1 MTTKEK
7 VQKLTHR
14 EHILH
19 SPDTYVGSVEPT
31 TDELWYYDGENKK
44 MKKSN
49 LTYVPGEYKL
59 YDEIVVNSV
68 DQYIRLG
75 EMHKK
80 DNTLIPVKNIKINV
94 DIETGVISVYN
105 DGEGISVE
113 DSDHKDEKTK
123 KFIKIPELI
132 FGNLLTS
139 TNYDKQ
145 EIKHVGGKNGY
156 GAKLANIYS
165 LEFTIETV
173 DKQLGKKYIQTFYD
187 NMTRKDKPKLTS
199 YKSKP
204 YTKITYKP
212 EYSRFKSEGLTQ
224 DMMTIMEK
232 RAYDIAAYT
241 DTGLNVY
248 FNGKKIECNN
258 FEKYINLY
266 IGNKQENTRI
276 HEKINDRW
284 EIAAAMNPEEI
295 FDQVSFV
302 NGIHTSKG
310 GKHVDYIVNQLCKK
324 LSEYIKKKAK
334 VEVKPN
340 YIREIL
346 VIFIKCTIDNPS
358 FTSQTKET
366 LSTPVNQFGSKCE
379 INNKFIDKLA
389 KSGVMERVLEI
400 AVQKDNKSLKKLD
413 GKKQTRLK
421 GIPKLDD
428 ANFAGTKKSKECT
441 IIFTEGDSAK
451 ATALAGLAVVG
462 RDRYG
467 VFPLKGKVLNVDDIK
482 NLKKIMQ
489 NAEINNIIKIMGL
502 ETNKKYTSVD
512 SLRYGSVLLFTDQD
526 EDGSHIK
533 GLLFNLFK
541 TLWPSLFNL
550 PGFLKSL
557 NTPVVKAKSGKKIKE
572 FYSVK
577 DFEQWRETNQK
588 GWHCKYYKGLGTS
601 TPAESRDYFRD
612 MNKNIIT
619 YTNDGDEDLKALD
632 LAFSK
637 NENSSDHRK
646 EWLCSYDRND
656 TLDYNKKKISMR
668 DFVNKDLK
676 HFSFSDNARSIPN
689 LVDGLKTSQRKVLF
703 TALLRNLN
711 KEIRVAQF
719 AGSVSELSA
728 YHHGEASLYGTI
740 TNMAQDYVGSNNI
753 NLFDPIGQFGSRLN
767 GGKDAAQPRYI
778 HTKLSEIT
786 KQIFNQQD
794 TPLLENR
801 DDDGIKVEPYW
812 YVPIIPMILVNGC
825 SGIGTGWSTSIP
837 CYNPLDIIKN
847 INNILD
853 DKEELNQP
861 LIPWYRGF
869 KGSINKISLK
879 SYESKGLYHFESDD
893 KLVITELPVGVWT
906 DKYKE
911 HLESLTYDSKADKKK
926 QDKQVIRYY
935 TSQCTDSKV
944 HFEIHFIKE
953 MGLEFKYDVRRLEKV
968 FKLSSSLTTTNMVL
982 HDDTGN
988 MRKMESVEEILK
1000 YFTDIRLDYYQKRK
1014 EYQLGELEKEINTLK
1029 IKIRFIMDFIE
1040 SRLIINNKS
1049 KADIIEQLEKMEYP
1063 KKDNEY
1069 DYLLRMPIY
1078 NLTKEKIDEFNELL
1092 NNKKTDFDNLTI
1104 KTPKDL
1110 WKCDLDALKKYLI
1123 KNKYNSSVIKIKKIK

>member
-7 VQKLTHR
+7 VKKLTHR

-19 SPDTYVGSVEPT
+19 SPDTYVGSVEAT
-31 TDELWYYDGENKK
+31 TDELWYYDSENKK
-44 MKKSN
+44 MVKSS

-68 DQYIRLG
+68 DQYIRLM
-75 EMHKK
+75 EMSRKNK
-80 DNTLIPVKNIKINV
+80 DLFPVKNIKINV
-94 DIETGVISVYN
+94 DIETGIISVYN
-105 DGEGISVE
+105 DGEGISAE
-113 DSDHKDEKTK
+113 DSEHKDEKTK

-173 DKQLGKKYIQTFYD
+173 DKVLGKKYIQTFYD

-199 YKSKP
+199 HKSKP
-204 YTKITYKP
+204 YTRITYKP
-212 EYSRFKSEGLTQ
+212 EYTRFKSEGLTK
-224 DMMTIMEK
+224 DMLTIMEK

-266 IGNKQENTRI
+266 IGSKQENTRI

-346 VIFIKCTIDNPS
+346 IVFIKCTIDNPS

-366 LSTPVNQFGSKCE
+366 LSTPIAQFGSKCE

-512 SLRYGSVLLFTDQD
+512 TLRYGSVLLFTDQD

-557 NTPVVKAKSGKKIKE
+557 NTPVVKAKSGKKTKE

-577 DFEQWRETNQK
+577 DFEQWKQENQK
-588 GWHCKYYKGLGTS
+588 GWTCKYYKGLGTS
-601 TPAESRDYFRD
+601 TPAESRDYFRNMD
-612 MNKNIIT
+612 KNIII
-619 YTNDGDEDLKALD
+619 YTNDGDQDLKALD

-637 NENSSDHRK
+637 TENSSDHRK

-656 TLDYNKKKISMR
+656 TLDYNKKKISMM

-740 TNMAQDYVGSNNI
+740 TNMAQDYIGSNNI
-753 NLFDPIGQFGSRLN
+753 NLFEPIGQFGSRLN

-786 KQIFNQQD
+786 KKIFNPQD
-794 TPLLENR
+794 TPLLDNR

-837 CYNPLDIIKN
+837 CYNPIDIIKC

-853 DKEELNQP
+853 DKEALNKP

-869 KGSINKISLK
+869 RGSINKISLK
-879 SYESKGLYHFESDD
+879 SFESKGLYHFESDD
-893 KLVITELPVGVWT
+893 KLIITELPVGVWT

-944 HFEIHFIKE
+944 HFEIYFMKE
-953 MGLEFKYDVRRLEKV
+953 MGIEFKYDTKRLEKI

-988 MRKMESVEEILK
+988 MKKMESVEEILK
-1000 YFTDIRLDYYQKRK
+1000 YFVDIRIDYYLKRK
-1014 EYQLGELEKEINTLK
+1014 DFQLGELEKEINVLK

-1040 SRLIINNKS
+1040 GRLIINNK
-1049 KADIIEQLEKMEYP
+1049 KKVEIIEQLEKMEYP
-1063 KKDNEY
+1063 KKDKEY

-1092 NNKKTDFDNLTI
+1092 TNKQSQFDTLSTQ
-1104 KTPKDL
+1104 TPTQIWKYDL
-1110 WKCDLDALKKYLI
+1110 KELHDYLKKQ
-1123 KNKYNSSVIKIKKIK
+1123 KYDSSVIKIKKK